1 MGRPFAPP
9 PRDSGHATDAPD
21 NMGGS
26 VDGGGVDDPQEMNTP
41 TRVARDLRVRFGL
54 LLGVALAPLLAFS
67 IWQSVADYSREQERR
82 EALLSSSAEI
92 AVDELTAT
100 IDETFTALRVL
111 SESVEGQDCLT
122 AFAPVVADSE
132 AIDHLIL
139 ADAEGNY
146 VCSPTNVSSRL
157 QAFEVARTLTPDA
170 PDLIEVRRPSAAV
183 ADRFEPVLVLF
194 HGDFGIDAELDRIFV
209 AGISL
214 SRLDGLADTDSLP
227 EGSDIAILTRG
238 GAPLYAS
245 SDDFPT
251 LGVEEFP
258 EGGTRAR
265 HFVLDSP
272 EIGERH
278 VTLMQTGLPN
288 LYTALSAKPQSLLT
302 WQWVNPLTSAMIP
315 LLAWLFAFGAIWFAA
330 DRLVLSH
337 LRQLRHA
344 ALRFASGDDA
354 ARVSGLDDAP
364 EQIRQVGRTFD
375 LMAERIAEREGR
387 LRTGLE
393 EKEVLLREIHHRVK
407 NNLQIIISLLNMQQR
422 EMDAP
427 EGREAIEDARN
438 RVGAIALVHRSLY
451 ESDDL
456 ADVDMK
462 PFLDSL
468 AQDLFLSMEGRK
480 KGIELRSDLSSAEFD
495 ADKAIP
501 VALFV
506 VEALSNAI
514 KHGVPDGGR
523 IHLAFDVDAEDGEKT
538 LCVRDTGNGIPEGTD
553 TSTGIRLMQGFARQ
567 LGGRLEQERVPDG
580 FEVRA
585 KF

>member
-1 MGRPFAPP
+1 MGRPFAPSQAASP
-9 PRDSGHATDAPD
+9 ADAAPTDAPPAGD
-21 NMGGS
+21 FAPAQS
-26 VDGGGVDDPQEMNTP
+26 LRDASLAPP
-41 TRVARDLRVRFGL
+41 RFARDLRVRFGL
-54 LLGVALAPLLAFS
+54 LLGVALMPLLAFTV
-67 IWQSVADYSREQERR
+67 WQSVADYSQDQESR
-82 EALLSSSAEI
+82 EALLASSAEI

-111 SESVEGQDCLT
+111 AESVEGLDCLD
-122 AFAPVVADSE
+122 AFAPVVGDADT
-132 AIDHLIL
+132 IDHLVL

-146 VCSPTNVSSRL
+146 VCSPTNVSSRS
-157 QAFEVARTLTPDA
+157 QAFEVARTLTPAA
-170 PDLIEVRRPSAAV
+170 PDLIEVRRPGPEV
-183 ADRFEPVLVLF
+183 AERFEPIMVLF

-209 AGISL
+209 AGITL
-214 SRLDGLADTDSLP
+214 SRLDTLADTENLP

-245 SDDFPT
+245 SDEFPAIAA
-251 LGVEEFP
+251 EEFP
-258 EGGTRAR
+258 TGGVRAR
-265 HFVLDSP
+265 HFVMEDDAT
-272 EIGERH
+272 GERH
-278 VTLMQTGLPN
+278 LTVMQTGLPN
-288 LYTALSAKPQSLLT
+288 LYTALSAKPQSLLN
-302 WQWVNPLTSAMIP
+302 WQWVNPLTSALIP
-315 LLAWLFAFGAIWFAA
+315 LLAWLFAFGAIWLAA

-344 ALRFASGDDA
+344 ALRFASGDDS

-375 LMAERIAEREGR
+375 LMAGQIAEREAR
-387 LRTGLE
+387 LRDGLE

-456 ADVDMK
+456 AEVDMK

-480 KGIELRSDLSSAEFD
+480 RGIELQTDLNSADFD

-501 VALFV
+501 IALFV
-506 VEALSNAI
+506 VEGLSNAI
-514 KHGVPDGGR
+514 KHGVPGGGR
-523 IHLAFDVDAEDGEKT
+523 IHLAFDVDAEDGERT
-538 LCVRDTGNGIPEGTD
+538 LCIRDSGGGIPEGTE
-553 TSTGIRLMQGFARQ
+553 TATGIRLMQGFARQ

-580 FEVRA
+580 YEVRV